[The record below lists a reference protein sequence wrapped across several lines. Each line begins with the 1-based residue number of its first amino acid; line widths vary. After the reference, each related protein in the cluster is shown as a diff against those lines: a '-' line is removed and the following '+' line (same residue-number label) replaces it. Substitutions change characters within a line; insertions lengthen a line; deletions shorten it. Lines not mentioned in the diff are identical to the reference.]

1 MGHTHS
7 MRALR
12 EVRQAI
18 QKHLTV
24 HGARGGVAHAT
35 HASPP
40 ALMGRLLHLFE
51 APIASGYRRSI
62 RCTCGR
68 GRTAPRGRSCTGTP
82 TCRVTPSGGPPWRQA
97 IAVDGRAMVRR
108 QGFEAKRWS
117 SAWNMW

>member
-40 ALMGRLLHLFE
+40 ALMGQLLHLFE
-51 APIASGYRRSI
+51 ALIASGVPAFYTLHVWAHRSQLKEL
-62 RCTCGR
+62 
-68 GRTAPRGRSCTGTP
+68 P
-82 TCRVTPSGGPPWRQA
+82 
-97 IAVDGRAMVRR
+97 
-108 QGFEAKRWS
+108 K
-117 SAWNMW
+117 